1 MCIEMMAGKIS
12 DAEGVTSEDRELL
25 CRLAKQLA
33 PKPGGGEKPQLLRD
47 INRMLME
54 YDERQLRF
62 VYFFAKG
69 IS

>member
-1 MCIEMMAGKIS
+1 MCIEMVAEKIS
-12 DAEGVTSEDRELL
+12 NEECVTSEDRELM

-33 PKPGGGEKPQLLRD
+33 AGPGNGEKPQLIRD
-47 INRMLME
+47 INRMILQ